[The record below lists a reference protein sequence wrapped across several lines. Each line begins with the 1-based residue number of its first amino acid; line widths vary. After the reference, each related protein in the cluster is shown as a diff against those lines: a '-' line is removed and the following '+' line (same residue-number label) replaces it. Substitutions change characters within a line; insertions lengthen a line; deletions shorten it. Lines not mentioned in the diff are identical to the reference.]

1 MRSLPALLFGRRPR
15 NWPHLFFAVASF
27 GALALHAAPAAAFC
41 RSTTCS
47 GSCPRNEDGCKT
59 TGSSLYWASRCVGF
73 SLSVDASSIDV
84 NFDTFKAV
92 SNASVAQ
99 WSARMCPQGE
109 ATFAFAADH
118 PVTCHK
124 AEYNPKG
131 PNANIILFQDNCW
144 TYKSADNTLAKTT
157 VSYDANTGEIL
168 DADIEINHAY
178 NEITTE
184 PGPTVMSI
192 GPSDTSHV
200 VYDLQAIL
208 THEFGH
214 FLGLDHSM
222 DPTATMNAA
231 YDPGTIDL
239 RSIEEDDLGG
249 VCAIYPPKRVAACDK
264 TPRNGFSGE
273 CGLPPPCGQKDT
285 GDAKGTCAVSAPGD
299 ATGSAGVTW
308 LAALA
313 AALLAA
319 RRRSSSPAANR

>member
-1 MRSLPALLFGRRPR
+1 MKYHLVALA
-15 NWPHLFFAVASF
+15 AV
-27 GALALHAAPAAAFC
+27 GALALEAAPAAAFC

-59 TGSSLYWASRCVGF
+59 SGSSLYWASRCVGF

-184 PGPTVMSI
+184 PGPTVMSL

-200 VYDLQAIL
+200 GYDLQSLL

-214 FLGLDHSM
+214 FLGLDHTM
-222 DPTATMNAA
+222 DPSATMNAA
-231 YDPGTIDL
+231 YMSGTIDL

-249 VCAIYPPKRVAACDK
+249 LCAIYPPKRVAACDK

-273 CGLPPPCGQKDT
+273 CGLPPPCGQKD
-285 GDAKGTCAVSAPGD
+285 GEDVKSSCSYSAPGT
-299 ATGSAGVTW
+299 AQEESPAAWLLFGSW
-308 LAALA
+308 LILR
-313 AALLAA
+313 
-319 RRRSSSPAANR
+319 RRRSSLPRTS